1 MNAVYVGHT
10 SFFQIVDLGSDC
22 TTSVVDLPLKNSL
35 DFFFLPTNT
44 GHMYTLLFLFVMVS
58 VSENLVFMDGN
69 RSLKKL
75 LLRYWH
81 GTVASILL

>member
-35 DFFFLPTNT
+35 DFFFSPNKYRT
-44 GHMYTLLFLFVMVS
+44 YVYFAIFIC
-58 VSENLVFMDGN
+58 
-69 RSLKKL
+69 
-75 LLRYWH
+75 H
-81 GTVASILL
+81 GVGVREFGFYGWK